1 MRVTGTR
8 AGDAPVGEARAAGTA
23 LQLLRP
29 VARTVP
35 WRAVAAA
42 SGLGLLAA
50 ALPRL
55 SGGEVTLWAA
65 VTALRAAALSF
76 ALGAAFLLDDPAR
89 HTTAAVPVRRA
100 LRQALRYALLVPYA
114 ALWWTAALLLV
125 PEDARPPAG
134 DVTVEAASALVLAL
148 AGAAFAV
155 RRGSARPGQGVV
167 ALLLLSAV
175 LVPLLSPADWGMFTE
190 PADPRWAA
198 AHDRWAVLLCA
209 LLVALAVSC
218 AEPVRR
224 RTPRALRSPSGTSG
238 PSRG

>member
-1 MRVTGTR
+1 MTGAR
-8 AGDAPVGEARAAGTA
+8 AGDAPVGEARTGGTA

-29 VARTVP
+29 VARAVP

-55 SGGEVTLWAA
+55 SGGEVTPWAT

-100 LRQALRYALLVPYA
+100 LRQALRYALLVPFA

-125 PEDARPPAG
+125 PEEARPPAG
-134 DVTVEAASALVLAL
+134 DVTLEAASALVLAL
-148 AGAAFAV
+148 AGAAFAA
-155 RRGSARPGQGVV
+155 RRGSARPGQGVA

-175 LVPLLSPADWGMFTE
+175 LAPLLSPAGWGMFTE

-209 LLVALAVSC
+209 LLLALAVSC

-224 RTPRALRSPSGTSG
+224 RTLRALRSPSGTSG